1 MLRLWIMGQ
10 GFTGSCGQQD
20 RPASGL
26 SNPILASLQDAKGA
40 LVAHLDKCSHAQLQH
55 HRLLVGGKVPH
66 ILQNEEA
73 RPGSD
78 KVTIYVVSTCYL
90 EVKV

>member
-1 MLRLWIMGQ
+1 MGQ
-10 GFTGSCGQQD
+10 GFARSCGQQD

-66 ILQNEEA
+66 ILQNEVA

-78 KVTIYVVSTCYL
+78 KETIYVVSTCYR